1 MHLPCRPQFESL
13 LTLCPGSGFA
23 TIAVLVMEQ
32 AGTVK
37 LGPSVNE
44 FESTKDGGKVVK
56 FDDVK
61 GCEEAKDELQEIVE
75 FRALAE
81 PHFDPLCARLLTRSP
96 AMQLKTQRASRRSV
110 AACPRASC

>member
-1 MHLPCRPQFESL
+1 
-13 LTLCPGSGFA
+13 
-23 TIAVLVMEQ
+23 MEQ

-75 FRALAE
+75 FRASRPSLAVMKWSRSLADS
-81 PHFDPLCARLLTRSP
+81 PTIATQSRTRP
-96 AMQLKTQRASRRSV
+96 VFRRSV
-110 AACPRASC
+110 AAYPRVCS

>member
-1 MHLPCRPQFESL
+1 
-13 LTLCPGSGFA
+13 
-23 TIAVLVMEQ
+23 MEQ

-75 FRALAE
+75 FRAW
-81 PHFDPLCARLLTRSP
+81 PLHASRLSDRARLADSPTPLSTANTQSRTR
-96 AMQLKTQRASRRSV
+96 RGSRPS
-110 AACPRASC
+110 AAGCPRACS